1 MAFDSTGF
9 EPWPP
14 RPKRSKAQ
22 VARERVLCVA
32 VMILAAGVL
41 IMPVSL
47 AGLIDIAR
55 FLSGHG

>member
-41 IMPVSL
+41 ILPVSA
-47 AGLIDIAR
+47 AGLIDLVDYLWKR
-55 FLSGHG
+55 